1 MDVRETV
8 RNFIIGLIIA
18 IAFVLPGVSG
28 AVIAVVFG
36 IYGRLI
42 GILSDLRHRLIDDLH
57 FIVTLGLGLAV
68 GTVLF
73 ASGYT
78 MISSEYE
85 SIVML
90 AFIGLIVGQVPEVY
104 KIARKD
110 DEPVRMQYV
119 AWLIAGLA
127 GMVALLFLT
136 DGGFTQIAF
145 DHDVSGGVMSFV
157 SGAILAI
164 SGIVPGISGTS
175 VLLAFGIFDATMA
188 VIGDLDIVLLIPLV
202 IGAFI
207 GMVYISKLMD
217 RLLNDHYYPTYYAIL
232 GLTIGS
238 VILIIPQITGPV
250 NIIAGIAAVV
260 IGFAVSMLFNRMG
273 KIVPS
278 DV

>member
-36 IYGRLI
+36 IYGRLVFV
-42 GILSDLRHRLIDDLH
+42 LSDLRRRLIDEFH
-57 FIVTLGLGLAV
+57 FILTLGLGLAV

-73 ASGYT
+73 ASLYT
-78 MISSEYE
+78 RIPGGYE
-85 SIVML
+85 SLVML
-90 AFIGLIVGQVPEVY
+90 AFIGLIAGQIPEVY

-110 DEPVRMQYV
+110 DEPVRIPYIAWMIVGLV
-119 AWLIAGLA
+119 A
-127 GMVALLFLT
+127 MVAMLFLT

-145 DHDVSGGVMSFV
+145 DHDVSGGIMSFL
-157 SGAILAI
+157 SGAVLAI

-175 VLLAFGIFDATMA
+175 VLLAFGVFDATMS
-188 VIGDLDIVLLIPLV
+188 VIGDLDLVLLIPML

-207 GMVYISKLMD
+207 GMVYIAKLMNK
-217 RLLNDHYYPTYYAIL
+217 LLNDHYYPTYYAIL

-238 VILIIPQITGPV
+238 VILIIPQIGGPV
-250 NIIAGIAAVV
+250 DIVLGAIALIG
-260 IGFAVSMLFNRMG
+260 GFAISMLFNHMG
-273 KIVPS
+273 KIVPNEQ
-278 DV
+278 